1 MGQRRSRIV
10 AAKDLRRGGRQGAAF
25 TVGVEG
31 EGREQVGS
39 VCGGAR
45 HGIWVRFG
53 LQEAM
58 GEGRRGKEFVFQS
71 IRQVKIDWFRGA
83 SVQ

>member
-1 MGQRRSRIV
+1 M
-10 AAKDLRRGGRQGAAF
+10 AAKDLRRGGRQGSAF

-39 VCGGAR
+39 GRGAR

>member
-1 MGQRRSRIV
+1 MCV
-10 AAKDLRRGGRQGAAF
+10 
-25 TVGVEG
+25 
-31 EGREQVGS
+31 
-39 VCGGAR
+39 GGAR